1 MNQDNYRLQQ
11 VFHGDD
17 LAARLTHYESVIR
30 QNGKLDKDIVLGLE
44 SIKPGLVFDSIGY
57 VAINS
62 VTGNDLEIVL
72 EDIGKYK
79 NLLLAGALGAIIGFI
94 LKIIFGD
101 KDGDKERNER
111 SKAEKVEK
119 TKEEIIKKTDEL
131 TEACHQA
138 KANTHDGDK
147 TISDEKRDAVKNKI
161 MSLCGLDETTVRGIV
176 TTDKALKDYVFSNPS
191 KFIGDLVTHALRDKL
206 PSCITDNSGHNEQID
221 LAGFVMG
228 IKDTADDRVDY
239 IKTVV
244 NSYESGVAPDGQSKL
259 QGVLKADETKMP
271 AIYDKDTKHAAKY
284 AGVSETSEVKD
295 IIAKSRE
302 RFDTAT
308 KFIESDKLPLVDQPD
323 KLVGKYASEMI
334 IAQEY
339 AREYLD
345 KYKSIIDPLIGK
357 IQEFEKTAD
366 IQYGPKGKAPSM
378 DHTEKASKHGRIHK
392 HLIDQ
397 LKLLAAL
404 LSIMDGVSKRFD
416 RLHHVLDNVRKSLD
430 HATSLVKEL
439 EHDFKKGEK

>member
-17 LAARLTHYESVIR
+17 LAARLAHYESVIR

-57 VAINS
+57 AAINS

-101 KDGDKERNER
+101 KDGDKERSER
-111 SKAEKVEK
+111 SKKENVEK
-119 TKEEIIKKTDEL
+119 TKEEISKKTDEL

-138 KANTHDGDK
+138 KANTHEGDK
-147 TISDEKRDAVKNKI
+147 TISHERRDWAKSEI

-206 PSCITDNSGHNEQID
+206 PSCITDNTGRTEQVD
-221 LAGFVMG
+221 LSKLILG
-228 IKDTADDRVDY
+228 IHETASERVDY

-244 NSYESGVAPDGQSKL
+244 NSYETGVAPDGRSKL
-259 QGVLKADETKMP
+259 QGVLKADETKLP
-271 AIYDKDTKHAAKY
+271 AVYDKDTKYLAGY
-284 AGVSETSEVKD
+284 ASLPAETAVKD
-295 IIAKSRE
+295 IITKSRE

-308 KFIESDKLPLVDQPD
+308 KFVESDKLPLVDQPD
-323 KLVGKYASEMI
+323 KLADKYTIEMVT
-334 IAQEY
+334 AQEY
-339 AREYLD
+339 ARSYID
-345 KYKSIIDPLIGK
+345 DYKSIIDPLISK
-357 IQEFEKTAD
+357 IQEFEKTTD
-366 IQYGPKGKAPSM
+366 HHYGPSGVARKMNAE
-378 DHTEKASKHGRIHK
+378 EKAGKHGRVHK
-392 HLIDQ
+392 HLIDE
-397 LKLLAAL
+397 LKLLACL

-416 RLHHVLDNVRKSLD
+416 RLNHVLLGVKNSLER
-430 HATSLVKEL
+430 AIILVKRL
-439 EHDFKKGEK
+439 SDDFKKGEK